1 MVRLVLEHGV
11 SQDIFDNDMVLLS
24 KDDPNVSTH
33 ACYGMLLSANSAG
46 VPCLWSVTGCAT
58 MLLFKTNV
66 GDVSLHE
73 WFAVQ
78 NDDARQELHALGFVD
93 GHEGQQSLSVKFYL
107 QLDTQKGNEMGNK
120 R

>member
-1 MVRLVLEHGV
+1 MHPAMV
-11 SQDIFDNDMVLLS
+11 
-24 KDDPNVSTH
+24 T
-33 ACYGMLLSANSAG
+33 ANSAG
-46 VPCLWSVTGCAT
+46 VGQHSAVQSCSSLGTDRA
-58 MLLFKTNV
+58 FV
-66 GDVSLHE
+66 GDGIVSLHE
-73 WFAVQ
+73 WFALQ